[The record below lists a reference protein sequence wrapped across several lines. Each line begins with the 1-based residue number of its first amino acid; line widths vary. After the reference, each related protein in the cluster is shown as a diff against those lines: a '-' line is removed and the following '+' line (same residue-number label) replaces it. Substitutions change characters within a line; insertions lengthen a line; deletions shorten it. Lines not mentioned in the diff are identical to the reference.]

1 VTDATEGEK
10 DNIWDRL
17 RRRKVVQWGIA
28 YAAGAWGLL
37 QGLAYITDTFHWPE
51 RIQQLATIALLIGLP
66 IAVTLAWFHG
76 ERGHRRVTRTELA
89 ILTLLFLLGGG
100 LFWRYQHVSET
111 ARVAT
116 PPAPIAPTTVIANDK
131 SIAVLPF
138 VNMSSDQ
145 EQEYFSDG
153 LTEELLNLLAQ
164 VPQLRVIA
172 RTSSFSFKGKDVD
185 ISELAN
191 KLNVTHVLEG
201 SVRKAG
207 DTVRITAQ
215 LIRASDSSHL
225 WSQTYDRPMTDVFK
239 VQDEIAAAV
248 VGQLKI
254 KLLGNAPTSKS
265 TDPKAYALFLQGRE
279 VMRQYNSEAFEQA
292 IALFKQALV
301 IDPAYTPAW
310 DALAGAYYD
319 QIDLGV
325 ITTDQ
330 GLPLVRHAID
340 RVLANDVGYA
350 PVYARLAMIEGNIE
364 RDQAAA
370 ARHVEQ
376 GLALDPVNLDVVSS
390 AGWIARRLGRMDQSI
405 ALYEYLVRRDPI
417 NPQGHDRLAVAYQFA
432 GRLDEAF
439 EAFRAVIQLS
449 PESAA
454 IHEQAGEVL
463 LLNGNAKAALEEIQQ
478 EPDEKWRLVG
488 LAMAYHA
495 LGQKSES
502 DAALAELIRQH
513 DRTMVYQIAYV
524 LAFRGEN
531 DRAFEWL
538 DKAIEYRDL
547 GVGAIPFDP
556 TLAGLHSDPRWLPLL
571 RRLGVAPEQLAAI
584 KFDVEIP
591 N

>member
-76 ERGHRRVTRTELA
+76 ERGHRRVTRTELV

-116 PPAPIAPTTVIANDK
+116 PPAPIAPTAVIANDK

-153 LTEELLNLLAQ
+153 LSEELLNLLAQ

-185 ISELAN
+185 ISEIAN

-254 KLLGNAPTSKS
+254 ELLGNAPTSKS

-547 GVGAIPFDP
+547 GVGSIPFDP